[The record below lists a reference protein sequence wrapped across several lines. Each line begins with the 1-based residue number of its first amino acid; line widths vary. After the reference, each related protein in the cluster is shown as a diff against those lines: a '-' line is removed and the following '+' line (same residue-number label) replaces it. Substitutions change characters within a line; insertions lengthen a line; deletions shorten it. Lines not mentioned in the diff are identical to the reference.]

1 MIADTVLG
9 LPGMTRFEI
18 GSDEGG
24 NTGPSGLSH
33 LCAGISFCFLT
44 QLHRYIEHQKFSIN
58 NLRLTQ
64 TIDFEVGEK
73 ENIKIGKMAAVD
85 THLFMNGEA
94 SEEEYERL
102 LELSARS
109 CYLHATLA
117 TQLEPKVEICLNGN
131 FIS

>member
-1 MIADTVLG
+1 M
-9 LPGMTRFEI
+9 
-18 GSDEGG
+18 
-24 NTGPSGLSH
+24 
-33 LCAGISFCFLT
+33 
-44 QLHRYIEHQKFSIN
+44 
-58 NLRLTQ
+58 RLTQ
-64 TIDFEVGEK
+64 TIDFEVSKK
-73 ENIKIGKMAAVD
+73 ENVKLGKMAAVD

-94 SEEEYERL
+94 SEKEYERL